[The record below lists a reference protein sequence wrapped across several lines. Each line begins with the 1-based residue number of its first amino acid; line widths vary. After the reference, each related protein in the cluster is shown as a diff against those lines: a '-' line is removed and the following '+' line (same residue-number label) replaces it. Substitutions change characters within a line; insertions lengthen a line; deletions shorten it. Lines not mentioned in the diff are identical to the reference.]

1 MKRSGSLPNLAAL
14 ARDLVPMSFLKHH
27 SAGSNR
33 WLRFVI
39 CAMPSTELFWA
50 NTHIFAA
57 AAGALVIGAAVYL
70 LSRSKSS
77 KTKSDLIRGNVGKS
91 SDFKEGE
98 PRAVKIEG
106 AKNQVLVVRHGG
118 RLHAVGNKCPHAGAA
133 LNTGVFSCG
142 RIVCPLHGASF
153 DVTTGEIEDSG
164 PCLNQVL
171 ACPLSCS
178 CSYVAQHRH
187 LQLPTFEVTLEGDD
201 VIVCGSASVIDA
213 KVHISFPLH
222 EQHTKTVSSRVLYL
236 PCVRIIAA
244 INDVL
249 SSSAPAPPVLLQ
261 PKRCGKPILQG
272 V

>member
-1 MKRSGSLPNLAAL
+1 MTVTVKRSSGSPTSCSVQL
-14 ARDLVPMSFLKHH
+14 ARDLVHLCFLKHTILH
-27 SAGSNR
+27 GSNCC
-33 WLRFVI
+33 LRFI
-39 CAMPSTELFWA
+39 FFAMPSTELFWA

-57 AAGALVIGAAVYL
+57 AAGALVIGAAFFL
-70 LSRSKSS
+70 LTRSKPS

-106 AKNQVLVVRHGG
+106 AKNPVLVVRHGG

-171 ACPLSCS
+171 TCPLSCS
-178 CSYVAQHRH
+178 CSQS
-187 LQLPTFEVTLEGDD
+187 LNTGICSCQLL
-201 VIVCGSASVIDA
+201 
-213 KVHISFPLH
+213 K
-222 EQHTKTVSSRVLYL
+222 
-236 PCVRIIAA
+236 
-244 INDVL
+244 
-249 SSSAPAPPVLLQ
+249 
-261 PKRCGKPILQG
+261 
-272 V
+272 